1 MLSRFLCV
9 LQRAQE
15 HPNYVFWF
23 LHSLIQFME
32 IMRGLIIHRHGKKR
46 SLNGRPIQITQLSL
60 RNMVYQPIIITLM
73 DQEYATPQPT
83 GLFLT

>member
-1 MLSRFLCV
+1 M
-9 LQRAQE
+9 Q
-15 HPNYVFWF
+15 
-23 LHSLIQFME
+23 
-32 IMRGLIIHRHGKKR
+32 GLIIHRHGKKR

-83 GLFLT
+83 GHFLT